1 MTHDHDRPS
10 LADQRAVLATAR
22 AVLASDPPAAHDA
35 AGSGSCQ
42 ACTVIAAMQLGYAL
56 VAQFTGERMFVSEP
70 LRLKLAAAIDATQA
84 ELDSSAN

>member
-1 MTHDHDRPS
+1 
-10 LADQRAVLATAR
+10 
-22 AVLASDPPAAHDA
+22 
-35 AGSGSCQ
+35 
-42 ACTVIAAMQLGYAL
+42 MQLGYAL